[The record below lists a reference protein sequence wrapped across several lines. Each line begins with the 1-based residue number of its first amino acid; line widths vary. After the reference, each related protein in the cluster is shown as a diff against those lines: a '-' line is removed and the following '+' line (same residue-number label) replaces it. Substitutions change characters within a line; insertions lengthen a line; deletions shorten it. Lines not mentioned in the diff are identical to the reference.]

1 MACAVIFT
9 APFAMGPDQ
18 PVVSVAKNP
27 PINSRL
33 VVAIA
38 KPPMVAANPP
48 AMHFT
53 ENPSVLTPPVVAG
66 PANPPSAATSPTVTA
81 AQELPAVAVTAAPPI
96 AFPAKNPSTVT
107 VPSNA
112 PIAAVTAPSTAA
124 GKTGQSAVAKSTPV
138 TMDAAQETG
147 PTNPTVSAANP
158 AVADAPSPAFDRR
171 ILAVHNRERQN
182 LGLEPLSWNQAL
194 AQSARQ
200 WAEHLAA
207 TGRFEHAPENRSTP
221 EGENLWAGTK
231 GYYPPEAMVGA
242 WIQEKKFF
250 RPGPFP
256 ANSTTGR
263 VEDIGHYTQVV
274 WRATRQVGCAQAA
287 SANEDILVCRY
298 GEAGNYRGEWPF

>member
-18 PVVSVAKNP
+18 PIVTVAKNP
-27 PINSRL
+27 PIHSRL
-33 VVAIA
+33 AVAITKVQVVAVNP
-38 KPPMVAANPP
+38 PPMHLAENPP
-48 AMHFT
+48 VIM
-53 ENPSVLTPPVVAG
+53 PPVVAD
-66 PANPPSAATSPTVTA
+66 PSNPPSAATGPAEAA
-81 AQELPAVAVTAAPPI
+81 AQVRPA
-96 AFPAKNPSTVT
+96 STDT
-107 VPSNA
+107 
-112 PIAAVTAPSTAA
+112 
-124 GKTGQSAVAKSTPV
+124 
-138 TMDAAQETG
+138 AQETG
-147 PTNPTVSAANP
+147 TPNAPVIAANP
-158 AVADAPSPAFDRR
+158 ARAEALPPAFDRR

-194 AQSARQ
+194 AQSAKQ

-231 GYYPPEAMVGA
+231 GYYPPEAMVDA
-242 WIQEKKFF
+242 WIREKKFF
-250 RPGPFP
+250 RPGLFP
-256 ANSTTGR
+256 ANSVTGR

-298 GEAGNYRGEWPF
+298 AEAGNYRGEQPF